1 MWELGREGQAFCKL
15 QPLLSHIG
23 GRGTSQGSSAIN
35 IRAELLTLV
44 VSPALACSLRGPK
57 SLTNTIGLCLGLRV
71 LCVAQKALETQ
82 FGLAV

>member
-1 MWELGREGQAFCKL
+1 MCELGREGQTFCKL

-44 VSPALACSLRGPK
+44 VIPGRASSLRGPR
-57 SLTNTIGLCLGLRV
+57 SLTNTVGLGLGLCV
-71 LCVAQKALETQ
+71 LCVAQKA
-82 FGLAV
+82 